1 MNTPSSSNA
10 SQSARPRRMGSCAA
24 ARGLLM
30 LLALPCL
37 AWGAQTMAQGA
48 ADAPAAAA
56 LPAAALQQRAEAS
69 FTSALAARHSSVET
83 TLSAEQQ
90 RIAAPSLAG
99 AANADAQ
106 GRPFAQSAEITL
118 HRWVNAGR
126 AAVGVGIGATGVMP
140 AGGAQ
145 WTNFAPLVSVGARYR
160 MAREATL
167 YADASRLAPQPVSAA
182 YGEQDTVRTRV
193 GLEFKGVNTAR
204 SLGLER
210 GAIGMQLQ
218 SGYRLQLRPRKGG
231 VAVYLRGQF

>member
-1 MNTPSSSNA
+1 MDTPSSSNA
-10 SQSARPRRMGSCAA
+10 SQSARPRRMSSCQA

-37 AWGAQTMAQGA
+37 AWGEPTLAQGA
-48 ADAPAAAA
+48 VDAPAT
-56 LPAAALQQRAEAS
+56 AALQQRAEAT
-69 FTSALAARHSSVET
+69 FTSTLAARSSAVET
-83 TLSAEQQ
+83 TLNADQQ

-106 GRPFAQSAEITL
+106 GRPFAQSAEFML

-126 AAVGVGIGATGVMP
+126 AALGVGVGAIGMMP

-145 WTNFAPLVSVGARYR
+145 WTNFSPLVSVGARYR

-167 YADASRLAPQPVSAA
+167 YADASRLAPQPVAAA
-182 YGEQDTVRTRV
+182 YGEQETVRTRV